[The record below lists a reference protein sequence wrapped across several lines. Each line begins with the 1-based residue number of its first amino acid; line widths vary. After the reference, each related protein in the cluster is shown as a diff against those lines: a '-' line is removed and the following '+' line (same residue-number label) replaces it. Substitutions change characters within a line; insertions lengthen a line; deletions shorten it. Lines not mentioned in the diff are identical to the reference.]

1 MAQVLFNVEYIL
13 HFIHRFRTDI
23 PEIDVSDLN
32 YIAKYTP
39 GSSDFQCKWR
49 SPGYCHL
56 CGIEE
61 NNSDLRW
68 GGKESYYSEN
78 SCIFKN
84 GSDKCYMIRCEM

>member
-1 MAQVLFNVEYIL
+1 MALVLFSDKTIL

-23 PEIDVSDLN
+23 PTIDVRDVN

-39 GSSDFQCKWR
+39 GSSDVQCKWR
-49 SPGYCHL
+49 SPEYCHL

-61 NNSDLRW
+61 NNSNLPW

-78 SCIFKN
+78 SCIFKDDN
-84 GSDKCYMIRCEM
+84 DKFA